1 MSLPR
6 ETSSAPADKI
16 GLGIAW
22 MVVTTFFFVCV
33 HTLGKYLVQDY
44 PVWQVVWARFFF
56 HLVIAAAILGP
67 RVKTA
72 FNSQR
77 IGLQFTRSGF
87 MLGASLLYFMGVQT
101 VPMAE
106 ANAIMFLCPVLVVVL
121 APWLLKEQV
130 GLRRWLG
137 VLAGF
142 AGAFLIIRPSSDLWQ
157 IGAVILLGSAFFNA
171 LYHITTRKI
180 RGSDDPTLTLFFTPM
195 AGVLFGFAA
204 LPFVWQ
210 SPDAVG
216 WGLFFLIGLVATVGH
231 LALIKA
237 YHWASAPVAAPFA
250 YLNLVWTVIAVC
262 GMRRTSSA

>member
-101 VPMAE
+101 VPLAE

-137 VLAGF
+137 ILAGF
-142 AGAFLIIRPSSDLWQ
+142 AGAFLIIRPSSDLW
-157 IGAVILLGSAFFNA
+157 
-171 LYHITTRKI
+171 
-180 RGSDDPTLTLFFTPM
+180 
-195 AGVLFGFAA
+195 
-204 LPFVWQ
+204 
-210 SPDAVG
+210 
-216 WGLFFLIGLVATVGH
+216 
-231 LALIKA
+231 
-237 YHWASAPVAAPFA
+237 
-250 YLNLVWTVIAVC
+250 
-262 GMRRTSSA
+262 